1 MHFSRLALTFT
12 LRNLGGGSEMQNK
25 NHTFCFALLSPC
37 TNFAPKRINVKKILL
52 YICVLIVC
60 AAYAVPTI
68 HQHRKKHATTD
79 ERIVLRHADNLR
91 FSENEMNGA
100 QRLSGNVVLRHAGM
114 VMHCDSAVLYEN
126 SQTFDAFGKVRIVQG
141 DTLTLKG
148 DKLHYDGSTQIAE
161 MRKNVVMLHRN
172 QELRTD
178 SLNFD
183 RIYKVGY
190 YFEGGEL
197 IDGKNK
203 LTSDW
208 GEYHTD
214 TRKAVF
220 NYNVRLKSPKFLL
233 KTDTMYYD
241 TRTKWAE
248 IVGPSN
254 IYSGQDRIY
263 SEHGF
268 YNSQT
273 ERVRLYKGT
282 KAFGR
287 NREMQGDTVY
297 YDKKT
302 GIMEAFNNVSC
313 KDSLNKNILTG
324 NYAWYNELTGE
335 AMATKKAL
343 ARDYSQGKDTF
354 YIHADTL
361 RMFTYNLN
369 TDSVYR
375 VLHGYFHARGYR
387 TDLQMVADSLV
398 FSTKTRTI
406 TLYRDPIIWNDNRQV
421 LGEEINAYLN
431 DSTVDSIY
439 VDRQAMTI
447 EQVDSIHFNQVA
459 SQQMR
464 TYFNSKGEVTENQ
477 AVGNVMV
484 VNYPLEKDSTILYQN
499 YVETSKARMFMKD
512 RKLDKI
518 WAPAS
523 HGYFYPIGLAPA
535 DRTQLP
541 GFAWF
546 DYIRPTSP
554 EDVFHWRGKKEGT
567 TLKPSIRREAPLQKL

>member
-12 LRNLGGGSEMQNK
+12 LRKLGGGSEVHHK

-68 HQHRKKHATTD
+68 HQQRKKHATTD

-100 QRLSGNVVLRHAGM
+100 QRLSGNVVLSHAGM

-161 MRKNVVMLHRN
+161 MRKNVVMLHRK

-324 NYAWYNELTGE
+324 NYAWYNEMTGE

-447 EQVDSIHFNQVA
+447 EQVDSTHFNQVA

-499 YVETSKARMFMKD
+499 YVETSKARMFMKE

-518 WAPAS
+518 WSPAS

-554 EDVFHWRGKKEGT
+554 EDVFHWRSKKEGT